1 MVNDPTDMNERRLLP
16 SVDVI
21 IPVFNRSAELARALN
36 SLACQSDPCF
46 GVIVCDDGSSEDIS
60 AVTQQFSDRLN
71 LELIRIENSGGPAR
85 PRNQGVARSQAIWV
99 SFLDSDDWWFPDRMA
114 LIREALRSEYDL
126 VYHQLQEVRPE
137 HNTLNRKSKSGI
149 IGSAL
154 HGSDP
159 LLQMVRSG
167 NPIPTS
173 ACIVRRKSLI
183 DIGGFDESS
192 DLASVEDFDAW
203 LRICMAG
210 ARLKFIPTR
219 LGAYWIGDDQIS
231 TFNEKQMK
239 KQENLFK
246 KQLELLPQRYKNTA
260 ESNFNYLLG
269 SYAAA
274 IRLPNARQYFAGV
287 SLWLEPTRWF
297 KAQAKILRTIWQAR
311 T

>member
-1 MVNDPTDMNERRLLP
+1 MANAATDMNGHLLLP

-46 GVIVCDDGSSEDIS
+46 GVIVCDDGSSENIS
-60 AVTQQFSDRLN
+60 AVTQLFSDRLN

-114 LIREALRSEYDL
+114 RIREALRNEYDL
-126 VYHQLQEVRPE
+126 VYHQLRQVRPE
-137 HNTLNRKSKSGI
+137 QNGLNRKTKSET

-173 ACIVRRKSLI
+173 ACIVRRQSLI
-183 DIGGFDESS
+183 DVGGFDENSA
-192 DLASVEDFDAW
+192 LVEDFDAW
-203 LRICMAG
+203 LRLCTAG
-210 ARLKFIPTR
+210 AKLKFIPAE

-231 TFNEKQMK
+231 KFNENQMK
-239 KQENLFK
+239 KQEYLFK
-246 KQLELLPQRYKNTA
+246 RQIELLPLRYKNIA

-274 IRLPNARQYFAGV
+274 IGLPNARQYFAGV
-287 SLWLEPTRWF
+287 SLWLEPIRWF
-297 KAQAKILRTIWQAR
+297 KAQAKTLRLILQAR
-311 T
+311 S

>member
-1 MVNDPTDMNERRLLP
+1 MVNDATDMNERLLSP
-16 SVDVI
+16 SLDVV

-60 AVTQQFSDRLN
+60 AVTQPFSDRLN

-114 LIREALRSEYDL
+114 RIREALRNEYDL
-126 VYHQLQEVRPE
+126 VYHQLREVRTE
-137 HNTLNRKSKSGI
+137 QTGLNRKAKSGI

-159 LLQMVRSG
+159 LRQMLRSG

-173 ACIVRRKSLI
+173 ACIVRRQSLI
-183 DIGGFDESS
+183 DVGGFDENR

-203 LRICMAG
+203 LRLCTAG
-210 ARLKFIPTR
+210 AKLKFMPTE

-231 TFNEKQMK
+231 TFNEKQME
-239 KQENLFK
+239 KQEYLFK
-246 KQLELLPQRYKNTA
+246 RQLELLPQRYKNIA

-274 IRLPNARQYFAGV
+274 IGLPNARQYFAGV
-287 SLWLEPTRWF
+287 SLWLEPIRWL
-297 KAQAKILRTIWQAR
+297 KAKAKTLSIILQAR
-311 T
+311 S

>member
-1 MVNDPTDMNERRLLP
+1 MTNDPTDMNERRLL
-16 SVDVI
+16 STVDVI

-46 GVIVCDDGSSEDIS
+46 GVIVCDDGSIEDIS
-60 AVTQQFSDRLN
+60 AVTQQFSARLN

-85 PRNQGVARSQAIWV
+85 PRNLGVARSQAIWV

-126 VYHQLQEVRPE
+126 VYHQLQEVRSE
-137 HNTLNRKSKSGI
+137 QNTLKRKAKNGI

-173 ACIVRRKSLI
+173 ACIVRRQSLI
-183 DIGGFDESS
+183 DVGGFDESS

-203 LRICMAG
+203 LRLCTAG
-210 ARLKFIPTR
+210 ARLKFIPTE

-246 KQLELLPQRYKNTA
+246 KQLAILPQRYKKIA
-260 ESNFNYLLG
+260 QSNFNYLLG

-274 IRLPNARQYFAGV
+274 IGLPNAGDYFAGV
-287 SLWLEPTRWF
+287 SLQLEPIKWV
-297 KAQAKILRTIWQAR
+297 KAQGKMLRTMFQAGS
-311 T
+311 

>member
-1 MVNDPTDMNERRLLP
+1 
-16 SVDVI
+16 
-21 IPVFNRSAELARALN
+21 
-36 SLACQSDPCF
+36 LACQSDPCF

-60 AVTQQFSDRLN
+60 AVAQQFSDRLN

-85 PRNQGVARSQAIWV
+85 PRNLGVARSQAIWV

-126 VYHQLQEVRPE
+126 VYHQLQEVRSE
-137 HNTLNRKSKSGI
+137 QNTLKRKAKNGI
-149 IGSAL
+149 IGCAL

-159 LLQMVRSG
+159 LLQMVRLG

-173 ACIVRRKSLI
+173 ACIVRRQSLI
-183 DIGGFDESS
+183 DVGGFDESS

-203 LRICMAG
+203 LRICTAG
-210 ARLKFIPTR
+210 GRLKFIPTA

-231 TFNEKQMK
+231 TFNEKQMT

-246 KQLELLPQRYKNTA
+246 KQLELLPQSYKKIA

-274 IRLPNARQYFAGV
+274 IGLPNARPYFGRV
-287 SLWLEPTRWF
+287 SLWLEPIRWF
-297 KAQAKILRTIWQAR
+297 KAQAKIFRTIWQVR